1 VTPPAGPHRDPQAVA
16 RFVERFAVTMSDA
29 GIPRMPARV
38 LVALLSTDSGRL
50 TAAELAEFLQ
60 VSPAAVSTAVRYLEQ
75 VNMVTRE
82 RRPGSRR
89 EHYRLLD
96 DLWYEA
102 GARRDQI
109 LDRWEATA
117 REGVEVLGPDTPAGA
132 RMAEA
137 VAYLAFTNEE
147 LPKLLARWHERRA
160 ELGFG

>member
-1 VTPPAGPHRDPQAVA
+1 MSPSPSPRRDPHAVA
-16 RFVERFAVTMSDA
+16 RFVERFALAMADA

-38 LVALLSTDSGRL
+38 LVALLATDSGRL
-50 TAAELAEFLQ
+50 TAAELGEFLQ
-60 VSPAAVSTAVRYLEQ
+60 VSPAAVSTAVRYLAQ
-75 VNMVTRE
+75 LNMVARE
-82 RRPGSRR
+82 RVPGSRR

-102 GARRDQI
+102 GARRDQL

-117 REGVEVLGPDTPAGA
+117 REGVEVLGRDTPAGA

-147 LPKLLARWHERRA
+147 LPGLLARWHKRRA
-160 ELGFG
+160 ELG